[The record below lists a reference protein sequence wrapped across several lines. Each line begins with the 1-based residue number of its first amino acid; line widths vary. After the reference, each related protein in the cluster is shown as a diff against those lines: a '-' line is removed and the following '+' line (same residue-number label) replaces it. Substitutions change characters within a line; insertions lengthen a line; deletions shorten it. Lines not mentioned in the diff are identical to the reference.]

1 MSANNAPTAKPSATS
16 SLNTQANAALDNCTA
31 LLSKFASQLGVLA
44 DREKKIATIVSTFS
58 ELNATKTATARRT
71 VNVGGEGFIHP
82 QMRSMKGLLDM
93 DIIDMLRC
101 CLHPIWASFMIKDK
115 LGNVYLDVDIEWMG
129 ELLDQV
135 MEREGREPSP
145 ELECSRAK
153 SMWQRYEAR
162 GFRHLKAT
170 DKIGYQIVRCF
181 FCLGLSEEQF
191 NQHIP
196 SAAKQKLPSNLTHA
210 FLTRDCLPD
219 FVDQVKS
226 GSTEAVSSLSVIV
239 DVDIH
244 DVPVGNY
251 ATMESLQCHF
261 SKFYSQV
268 LIVSI
273 EKASNGQ
280 TYYHQHHDELISA
293 YDQPIAYVSAGAG
306 SSTERIMAL
315 TWRKL
320 NREQGR
326 MWLNTISVHSSTAK
340 KYELFMLPQTSIQ
353 NNNKPELGITLG
365 KSAREAFIHLALPS
379 GKITTSTQNGQA
391 ASGAYPYGVVQAHAL
406 YLSSMT
412 TNPVRLIPIYPI
424 WYELHS
430 PSIEKILLQRCQSD
444 SAYGK
449 KDIGGPQ
456 DSGNAEEYDN
466 EGDEDYKEDEEYDDD
481 DDYDGNDGGPEE
493 GSYYG
498 DNNEGDDADF
508 NEEEEEEEEEEEDDD
523 DEEDEEEDT
532 FLLQQGHQALQN
544 FGTHY
549 EQWRWQL
556 NCREYI
562 LLRYARFM
570 RDYLFRCYGIP
581 IPQRKYDEYPDGG
594 VTQNNMLQH
603 IEMYLQDIAANC
615 VYASQSVDPI
625 VYLNVGG
632 MKLTVLRSSILRC
645 FPESQLAVRISGRW
659 HEQPE
664 DVDEEGNAFYNL
676 PKKPFKALISYIRA
690 YALNSKLAKLFIEE
704 EHVDA
709 LKETL
714 NYLMIPIQAVP
725 IVIV

>member
-1 MSANNAPTAKPSATS
+1 MSANNAPTAKASATS
-16 SLNTQANAALDNCTA
+16 LLNTQAHAALGNCTA

-58 ELNATKTATARRT
+58 ELNTTKTAAARRT

-145 ELECSRAK
+145 GLECFRAK

-196 SAAKQKLPSNLTHA
+196 SAVKQKLPSNLTHA

-219 FVDQVKS
+219 FVDKLKS
-226 GSTEAVSSLSVIV
+226 GSTEAVSSVSVIV

-244 DVPVGNY
+244 DVPIGKY
-251 ATMESLQCHF
+251 ATTESLQCHL
-261 SKFYSQV
+261 SKFCSQF

-273 EKASNGQ
+273 EKASDGQ
-280 TYYHQHHDELISA
+280 TYRQHGALTA
-293 YDQPIAYVSAGAG
+293 YGQPIAYASSGGG

-315 TWRKL
+315 AWRKL

-326 MWLNTISVHSSTAK
+326 VWLNTISVHSSTAK
-340 KYELFMLPQTSIQ
+340 KYELFMLPQTAIQ

-365 KSAREAFIHLALPS
+365 KSAREAFIHLALQS
-379 GKITTSTQNGQA
+379 GEITTSTQNGQA
-391 ASGAYPYGVVQAHAL
+391 ASGAYPYGVVQAHHAL
-406 YLSSMT
+406 YLSSMA
-412 TNPVRLIPIYPI
+412 TNPIRLIPIYPI
-424 WYELHS
+424 WHELHS
-430 PSIEKILLQRCQSD
+430 PSLEKILLQRCQSD
-444 SAYGK
+444 NAQG

-466 EGDEDYKEDEEYDDD
+466 EGDEDYNEDEEYEDD
-481 DDYDGNDGGPEE
+481 DDYDGNGGGPEE
-493 GSYYG
+493 GSYDE
-498 DNNEGDDADF
+498 DNNEGDADF
-508 NEEEEEEEEEEEDDD
+508 NEDDA
-523 DEEDEEEDT
+523 DEEGDT
-532 FLLQQGHQALQN
+532 CLLQQGHQALQN
-544 FGTHY
+544 FGAHY

-581 IPQRKYDEYPDGG
+581 IPQRKCDGYADGG

-603 IEMYLQDIAANC
+603 IEIYLQDIAANC

-645 FPESQLAVRISGRW
+645 FPESQLA
-659 HEQPE
+659 
-664 DVDEEGNAFYNL
+664 NL

-690 YALNSKLAKLFIEE
+690 YTLNSKLAKLFIEE
-704 EHVDA
+704 EHVNA